1 MKTMKKKITNIF
13 LFFLQGQWEREKINT
28 NPAVVLDRVRRG
40 LMWRWSYNREDLT
53 DLSAPELWRASS
65 CAADCSRWES
75 QRRKKESVP
84 VERWGLL
91 SVTEII
97 VLQRILEGK
106 VAGETVWDGVAVIR
120 ADDRVH
126 LSLPSTA
133 HRHNRLQLE
142 LWEVSLSGTTNG
154 ILFFYSLGWK

>member
-1 MKTMKKKITNIF
+1 M
-13 LFFLQGQWEREKINT
+13 LQTAAAEK
-28 NPAVVLDRVRRG
+28 ARG
-40 LMWRWSYNREDLT
+40 G
-53 DLSAPELWRASS
+53 
-65 CAADCSRWES
+65 
-75 QRRKKESVP
+75 RKRVP

-106 VAGETVWDGVAVIR
+106 VAGKTVWDGVAVIR

-142 LWEVSLSGTTNG
+142 L
-154 ILFFYSLGWK
+154 